1 MVNTFRIML
10 NMQRPKN
17 IVFITVILIKCPSS
31 HLHQSLKLE
40 VAPQI
45 QIKHTRM
52 VDIWLPYIVLLKLM
66 FYIYSCNQIAFANT
80 DSYQ

>member
-1 MVNTFRIML
+1 ML

-17 IVFITVILIKCPSS
+17 HKIIKCPSS
-31 HLHQSLKLE
+31 HLNQSLKLE

-52 VDIWLPYIVLLKLM
+52 VDIVPYIVLLKLM
-66 FYIYSCNQIAFANT
+66 FYI
-80 DSYQ
+80 DL